1 MKKMNKKAKT
11 KNKNIIDYKLAADV
25 SKRVSI
31 ENVRLLHCN
40 SYQKPEV
47 GRGKQSISIDCN
59 VKVEVN
65 RKSHF
70 IIVLPRFKLQG
81 FSEESKSKEP
91 SLLVE
96 ANFMLVYKA
105 NNLKGLSE
113 NNFNAFG
120 NTNGIYNA
128 WPYWREFVQNTIA
141 RMSLPPLTIPVFR
154 LVPAKV
160 KEKVNK

>member
-1 MKKMNKKAKT
+1 MKKKNKKTKAK
-11 KNKNIIDYKLAADV
+11 NVIDYKLAADV

-31 ENVRLLHCN
+31 ENVRLLRCN
-40 SYQKPEV
+40 CYQKPEV
-47 GRGKQSISIDCN
+47 GRGKQSISIDYN

-70 IIVLPRFKLQG
+70 IIVFPEFKLQG
-81 FSEESKSKEP
+81 FPVESKSEEP
-91 SLLVE
+91 SLLIE
-96 ANFMLVYKA
+96 ASFMLVYKA
-105 NNLKGLSE
+105 DNLKDLSK

-154 LVPAKV
+154 LFPAKV
-160 KEKVNK
+160 KKEVNK